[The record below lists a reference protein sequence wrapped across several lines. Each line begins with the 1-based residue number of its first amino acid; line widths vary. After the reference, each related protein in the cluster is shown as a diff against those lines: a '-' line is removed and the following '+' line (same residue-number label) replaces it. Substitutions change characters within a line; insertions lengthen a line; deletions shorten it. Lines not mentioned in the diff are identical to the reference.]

1 MSGVLSDKSSNF
13 SSRGVLFG
21 VQKNGLTDSGFRFRY
36 RIGIDDMIDAFLH
49 FFLLHVLFFTRAG
62 SGRWGVG

>member
-1 MSGVLSDKSSNF
+1 M
-13 SSRGVLFG
+13 FG